1 MKIFVKNVAEDGYS
15 LSFDGVEVVLDEE
28 NIKDLLLQIT
38 KIMLPI
44 YGGADN
50 AERKAKELTRL
61 MKSADDIGIQKVIGI
76 SREDDIVVFLKTV
89 EEDED
94 LLNKFYGNM
103 SERLRKM
110 IVEDLNYKFNEDE
123 PEDIDAS
130 AFVRLIKIAKDLR
143 ERGLLDSTSAA
154 NSPVNPTPSE

>member
-89 EEDED
+89 EEDEE

-154 NSPVNPTPSE
+154 NSSVNPTPSE

>member
-1 MKIFVKNVAEDGYS
+1 MKISVKSVTEGAYT
-15 LSFDGVEVVLDEE
+15 LSFDETEVVLDEE

-50 AERKAKELTRL
+50 AERKTKELTRL
-61 MKSADDIGIQKVIGI
+61 MKSADNIGIQKVIGI
-76 SREDDIVVFLKTV
+76 SREDDILVFLKTV
-89 EEDED
+89 EEDEE
-94 LLNKFYGNM
+94 LLKKFYSNM

-110 IVEDLNYKFNEDE
+110 IVEDLNYKFKEDE

-130 AFVRLIKIAKDLR
+130 AFVRLIRIAKDLQ
-143 ERGLLDSTSAA
+143 ERGLLDSAKAA
-154 NSPVNPTPSE
+154 DSLANTTVSE